1 MPAHW
6 RGDIAMPADGAIR
19 IAVFARAPVAGEAKT
34 RLIPVLSAEGA
45 AALQRRLIERT
56 LATACAV
63 SGARVTL
70 WVAGDTAHPFVTEVS
85 ARFGVAL
92 ATQVG
97 NDLGERMHNAFVAA
111 AAPLVLIGTDCPQLA
126 ARDLAEAAAA
136 LAAHDV
142 VIQPATD
149 GGYVLIGLSGPQPAL
164 FESIDWGGPQVLQQT
179 QARIAALAL
188 RCALRP
194 TLDDLDTAA
203 DLQRALAAGLLPAP

>member
-1 MPAHW
+1 
-6 RGDIAMPADGAIR
+6 MPADGAIR

-34 RLIPVLSAEGA
+34 RLIPLLGADGA
-45 AALQRRLIERT
+45 AALQRQLIERT

-63 SGARVTL
+63 PGATVTL
-70 WVAGDTAHPFVTEVS
+70 WVAGDCAHPFIAEVA
-85 ARFGVAL
+85 ARFGIAL

-97 NDLGERMHNAFVAA
+97 NDLGERMQHAFEAA
-111 AAPLVLIGTDCPQLA
+111 GAPLVLIGTDCPQLA
-126 ARDLAEAAAA
+126 PPDLAAAAAA

-149 GGYVLIGLSGPQPAL
+149 GGYVLIGLARAQPAL
-164 FESIDWGGPQVLQQT
+164 FESIDWGGPQVLRQT
-179 QARIAALAL
+179 QARIATIGL

-203 DLQRALAAGLLPAP
+203 DLQRALAAGLLPAT